1 MMTSNSQISEQL
13 FLDFLAS
20 NGHPL
25 DGEINCDQSN
35 FHYFKCPHGSST
47 DARYKFYSD
56 GIPSGYFKCW
66 HCGIEDDFCSKQRH
80 NVSPYEWQAHKKR
93 LTDEKQKNEAETQ
106 KRQAE
111 IAELANAV
119 FSVASEAQA
128 EEHGY
133 LNLKHVKNHGLRV
146 ISYEDENTKKAECYL
161 GTLLVP
167 CFNENDKLVNL
178 ERIYFDKK
186 ENKYQKRP
194 LTGGQR
200 NGVYSLIGEITHDKD
215 TILIVEGASTAFTT
229 YEATGYPTVVTF
241 NCNNLVNIT
250 KILRKKYPNT
260 KLLIISDDD
269 RWHDD
274 PQLRHAGLKAAK
286 KACSSVRN
294 IGYLLPDFG
303 VLGLSEKQL
312 AKLQPKPPTDV
323 NDLFSLLLKKGLD
336 RSSALGIIQQQL
348 TSKTIT
354 PSTRHSEI
362 LGQLISKISQVNF
375 RELADLP
382 DSEKLKNRHIQV
394 IVIDQILELAK
405 DNNWGIC
412 KQYDFIYLFNGEYW
426 GLLEAEELKT
436 FLGDAAE
443 KMGICNVDAQHFNFK
458 DQLYKQFM
466 AAANLPKPEQP
477 KNVININL
485 KNGTF
490 EVTPEGNKLNPFNRS
505 DFMTYQLP
513 FEFDL
518 DAKAPLFSTY
528 LDKVLPEKKLQDIL
542 AEYFGYIFIHTST
555 LKLEKTILLYG
566 SGANGK
572 SVFYEIVRSLLG
584 EQNTSEFSLQSLT
597 NENGYYRAMIANK
610 LVNYASEINGKLISS
625 IFKQLVSGEPVEARL
640 PYGRPFT
647 LTQYAKLI
655 FNCNELPK
663 DVEHTE
669 AYFRRFLIIP
679 FQVTI
684 PEAEQDKQLAQKII
698 RSELSGVFNWV
709 LQGLERLLEQKH
721 FTDCETV
728 KLAREQYEKES
739 DSVKLFLEE
748 EGYSPHLTC
757 YEPIKRLYSQYR
769 IFCQEGGFIP
779 VNQLNFQKRLSMSK
793 VIVMK
798 KNVGKVAFLT
808 NKTEYKNYD

>member
-1 MMTSNSQISEQL
+1 M
-13 FLDFLAS
+13 
-20 NGHPL
+20 
-25 DGEINCDQSN
+25 
-35 FHYFKCPHGSST
+35 
-47 DARYKFYSD
+47 
-56 GIPSGYFKCW
+56 
-66 HCGIEDDFCSKQRH
+66 
-80 NVSPYEWQAHKKR
+80 
-93 LTDEKQKNEAETQ
+93 
-106 KRQAE
+106 
-111 IAELANAV
+111 
-119 FSVASEAQA
+119 
-128 EEHGY
+128 
-133 LNLKHVKNHGLRV
+133 
-146 ISYEDENTKKAECYL
+146 
-161 GTLLVP
+161 
-167 CFNENDKLVNL
+167 
-178 ERIYFDKK
+178 
-186 ENKYQKRP
+186 
-194 LTGGQR
+194 
-200 NGVYSLIGEITHDKD
+200 
-215 TILIVEGASTAFTT
+215 
-229 YEATGYPTVVTF
+229 
-241 NCNNLVNIT
+241 NIT

-260 KLLIISDDD
+260 KLLIIADDD

-286 KACSSVRN
+286 KACNSVRN

-303 VLGLSEKQL
+303 VLGLSNNQL
-312 AKLQPKPPTDV
+312 AELQPKPPTDV
-323 NDLFSLLLKKGLD
+323 NDLFSLLIKKGLD
-336 RSSALGIIQQQL
+336 RSSALGTVQQQL
-348 TSKTIT
+348 TSKTIIQ
-354 PSTRHSEI
+354 STRHSEI
-362 LGQLISKISQVNF
+362 LGQLISKISPVHF
-375 RELADLP
+375 REFVDIP
-382 DSEKLKNRHIQV
+382 DNEKLKNRHIQV
-394 IVIDQILELAK
+394 IVINQILELAK
-405 DNNWGIC
+405 ENNWGIC
-412 KQYDFIYLFNGEYW
+412 KQHDFIYLFNGEYW

-443 KMGICNVDAQHFNFK
+443 RMGIHNVDAQHFNFK
-458 DQLYKQFM
+458 DQLYKQFL

-477 KNVININL
+477 INVININL

-518 DAKAPLFSTY
+518 DAKAPLFSNY
-528 LDKVLPEKKLQDIL
+528 LDRVLPEKKLQDIL
-542 AEYFGYIFIHTST
+542 AEYLGYIFIHTST

-748 EGYSPHLTC
+748 EGYSPHLTHS
-757 YEPIKRLYSQYR
+757 ETIKILYAKYR
-769 IFCQEGGFIP
+769 MFCQEGGFTP
-779 VNQLNFQKRLSMSK
+779 VNQLNFQKRLGMSK
-793 VIVMK
+793 IIVVK

-808 NKTEYKNYD
+808 NQTEYKKFE